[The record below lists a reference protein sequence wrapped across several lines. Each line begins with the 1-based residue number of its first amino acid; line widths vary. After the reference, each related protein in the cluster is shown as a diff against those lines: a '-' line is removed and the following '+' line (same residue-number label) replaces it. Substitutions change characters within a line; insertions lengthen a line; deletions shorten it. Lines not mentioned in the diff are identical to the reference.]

1 MVGNAQSSRQAPFRV
16 KTVRGQPYDVGGR
29 KLVPV
34 VRIVSF
40 GRARGTIGLNGVT
53 GRGAGFALLL
63 PVAIEEKTAE
73 GKRRINTTD
82 TTATVLGGLFG
93 AAVLMTVF
101 FGVTRWL
108 VRWRRR
114 AAAQRGSH
122 LPRADE
128 LIYGPRE

>member
-1 MVGNAQSSRQAPFRV
+1 MVGNAQSSRQPPFRV

-29 KLVPV
+29 ELVPV

-73 GKRRINTTD
+73 GERRIATRD
-82 TTATVLGGLFG
+82 TTANVLVGLCG
-93 AAVLMTVF
+93 AAVVMTVF
-101 FGVTRWL
+101 FALARWL
-108 VRWRRR
+108 ARRR
-114 AAAQRGSH
+114 RGAAVQRGSQC
-122 LPRADE
+122 PRADR
-128 LIYGPRE
+128 LSYGSEM